1 MSVNPVYVLDLAAQ
15 NASWAAVR
23 QAVVTGNIANANTRG
38 YTARDVEPFSA
49 VLANTSNDFTLVTT
63 RPGHINASGDTGGT
77 EMKNWEVKD
86 TGAPVKLDSQ
96 LLSADDT
103 SRAYSLDT
111 AITRAFNR
119 MLLASVRSGA

>member
-15 NASWAAVR
+15 NASWAATR
-23 QAVVTGNIANANTRG
+23 QAVVTGNIANASTRG

-49 VLANTSNDFTLVTT
+49 VLADTAGDFTLVTT
-63 RPGHINASGDTGGT
+63 RPGHIDAAGEMGGGEVKT
-77 EMKNWEVKD
+77 WEVKD
-86 TGAPVKLDSQ
+86 TGNPVKLDSQ
-96 LLSADDT
+96 LVAADET

-119 MLLASVRSGA
+119 MLLTAVKSGS